1 MIETANCAFCGS
13 SMAMAESNYL
23 ASGRVCEAC
32 YCGGF
37 LQAGE
42 ALGVRIQEMRFAYRV
57 GSNVAYHAE
66 NEVIAA
72 LAYDLGFEAV
82 FAKEGIFSK
91 LLANRDEIQTGDAIF
106 DKAVLIKTDKRERT
120 EKLLEDELVRGAI
133 ADLVPLAL
141 DGVCVE
147 GNRCRLYAT
156 EGSATM
162 PDTFEAKRLLALLFC
177 RLARL
182 AEAEGLPK
190 CPELLGLPC
199 IDTLT
204 KHYGRSGKV
213 LESVR
218 FHETTFDN
226 LEVLRPLEG
235 LFEKSLS
242 AKLSLV
248 NCTVNT
254 DDFAPTEHLDSL
266 PNTTVSFEE

>member
-1 MIETANCAFCGS
+1 
-13 SMAMAESNYL
+13 MAPEESNYL
-23 ASGRVCEAC
+23 SGARVCGSC

-37 LQAGE
+37 LEVVE
-42 ALGVRIQEMRFAYRV
+42 ALGVRIQEMRFAFRV
-57 GSNVAYHAE
+57 GSNVAYYAE

-72 LAYDLGFEAV
+72 LAYDLGFETT

-91 LLANRDEIQTGDAIF
+91 LLTNRDEIQTGDAIF
-106 DKAVLIKTDKRERT
+106 DKAVLIKTKNREQT
-120 EKLLEDELVRGAI
+120 AQLLEDELVRGAI

-141 DGVCVE
+141 EGVCIE

-182 AEAEGLPK
+182 AEAKGLQK
-190 CPELLGLPC
+190 RSELLGLPC

-204 KHYGRSGKV
+204 KHFARSGKV
-213 LESVR
+213 LESVQ
-218 FHETTFDN
+218 FHDTTFDD
-226 LEVLRPLEG
+226 LDVLLPLEG

-248 NCTVNT
+248 NCTIKT
-254 DDFAPTEHLDSL
+254 DDFTPTEHLDSL
-266 PNTTVSFEE
+266 PNTTVTFEE